1 MLRGIVMTFTLKR
14 IADGTAVVEG
24 KLSTCARS
32 LRRALKRWAK
42 LGRPSG
48 AGFSNISFR
57 RIVRE
62 QVLAHTLKRDT
73 FFTTYGTTKVVPYP
87 KTCANRSYS
96 AACISVLL
104 ALVLL
109 CPALPSQ
116 QQSDYVFHAE
126 SELVLVNVT
135 VKDKSGRFVPGL
147 KPEDLTILE
156 DNKPQKIVSFDVENV
171 DNVPAL
177 DVAQA
182 KPLPERP
189 SGPASPAASATDTP
203 AQAAQFK
210 DRRLIVLFFDLS
222 GMEPDEIDRAVTS
235 AEHYVDTQMLPAD
248 LVSIVSLGSSL
259 VVNQDFTTDHALL
272 KKQLDAFS
280 TGSGQGFEEGT
291 TGTTEGTPDTGQPF
305 TADDTEY
312 NIFNTDRRL
321 EALRSVAERLSHV
334 QQKKS
339 LIYFSSGMDRTGIEN
354 QSELRAAVNAAVRS
368 NLAIYTMD
376 MRGLQA
382 LVAGGEA
389 QNASLRGVSAYSG
402 QATLNALNSNF
413 TTQETLVT
421 LASDTGGRAFL
432 DSNDFSKIFKGVQQ
446 DTSTYYLLG
455 YHSTNKARDGRYR
468 RIIVKSSV
476 PGVKVDYR
484 RGYYAPADYQH
495 STNDEKERQL
505 EEELA
510 SELPATDFPL
520 YLGVAY
526 FRLEGNKFFVP
537 ISLVVPG
544 SQIPF
549 VRSSDRD
556 KATLD
561 VIGMVLDNAHHP
573 LNRIRD
579 TVKLAVSTSTE
590 VQKKNVQYDT
600 GMSLL
605 SGKYHLK
612 FVVRE
617 NQTGRMGSFET
628 DIEVPELRAQPLKMS
643 SVVLAS
649 QIQTATVKRSADL
662 NPLVHGGSEIIPN
675 ITHVFSAAQHLL
687 LYYEV
692 YDPARPAVA
701 DSARGEDSK
710 TSIRLL
716 TNVAFFQGKAK
727 AYESSLVELTELT
740 TRDRKA
746 AVFQLD
752 VPLTSF
758 KPGFYTCQVN
768 VIDDAGG
775 HFLFP
780 RIALLIRQES
790 SRTAR

>member
-1 MLRGIVMTFTLKR
+1 MTLTPNRF
-14 IADGTAVVEG
+14 ADQA
-24 KLSTCARS
+24 A
-32 LRRALKRWAK
+32 AL
-42 LGRPSG
+42 
-48 AGFSNISFR
+48 
-57 RIVRE
+57 
-62 QVLAHTLKRDT
+62 
-73 FFTTYGTTKVVPYP
+73 
-87 KTCANRSYS
+87 
-96 AACISVLL
+96 LL

-109 CPALPSQ
+109 CAASPSQ

-126 SELVLVNVT
+126 SDLVLVNVT
-135 VKDKSGRFVPGL
+135 VKDKSGKFVPGL
-147 KPEDLTILE
+147 KPEDFTILE

-171 DNVPAL
+171 DAVPTL

-182 KPLPERP
+182 KPLPE
-189 SGPASPAASATDTP
+189 AASGETSPVAS
-203 AQAAQFK
+203 AAPQFDSQFK

-222 GMEPDEIDRAVTS
+222 AMEPDEIDRAVTS
-235 AEHYVDTQMLPAD
+235 AEHYVDTQMAPAD

-259 VVNQDFTTDHALL
+259 LVNQDFTADHALL
-272 KKQLDAFS
+272 KKQLDGFS

-321 EALRSVAERLSHV
+321 EALRSVAEKLAHV

-368 NLAIYTMD
+368 NMAFYTMD

-455 YHSTNKARDGRYR
+455 YHSTNPARDGRYR
-468 RIIVKSSV
+468 RIVVKSNLRD
-476 PGVKVDYR
+476 VKIDYR
-484 RGYYAPADYQH
+484 RGYYAPADYRH
-495 STNDEKERQL
+495 STKEDKERQL

-510 SELPATDFPL
+510 SELPATDLPL

-526 FRLEGNKFFVP
+526 FRLDGNKFFVP

-556 KATLD
+556 QATLD
-561 VIGMVLDNAHHP
+561 VIGMVLDNARHP

-628 DIEVPELRAQPLKMS
+628 DIEVPELKALPLKMS

-649 QIQTATVKRSADL
+649 QIQPAKAKVKTSANL
-662 NPLVHGGSEIIPN
+662 NPLVHDGSEIIPN
-675 ITHVFSAAQHLL
+675 ITHVFSATQHLL

-692 YDPARPAVA
+692 YDPARPAA
-701 DSARGEDSK
+701 AESARGTDSARGEVNK
-710 TSIRLL
+710 PGIRLL
-716 TNVAFFQGKAK
+716 SNVAFFQGKAK
-727 AYESSLVELTELT
+727 AYESSLVELTELNA
-740 TRDRKA
+740 RERKA

-752 VPLTSF
+752 VPLTSL

-780 RIALLIRQES
+780 RLALLIRQES
-790 SRTAR
+790 SSPAR

>member
-1 MLRGIVMTFTLKR
+1 MTAKRNRFT
-14 IADGTAVVEG
+14 DQTAALLLT
-24 KLSTCARS
+24 LS
-32 LRRALKRWAK
+32 LL
-42 LGRPSG
+42 
-48 AGFSNISFR
+48 
-57 RIVRE
+57 
-62 QVLAHTLKRDT
+62 
-73 FFTTYGTTKVVPYP
+73 
-87 KTCANRSYS
+87 S
-96 AACISVLL
+96 AA
-104 ALVLL
+104 A
-109 CPALPSQ
+109 PSE
-116 QQSDYVFHAE
+116 QQSDYLIHVQ

-135 VKDKSGRFVPGL
+135 VRDKNGKFVQGL
-147 KPEDLTILE
+147 KPENFTILE
-156 DNKPQKIVSFDVENV
+156 DNKPQKVISFDVENV
-171 DNVPAL
+171 DAVPPS

-182 KPLPERP
+182 KPLAGSP
-189 SGPASPAASATDTP
+189 SAALPPTAAPDGAS
-203 AQAAQFK
+203 QLAAQFK

-222 GMEPDEIDRAVTS
+222 AMEPDEIDHAVTS
-235 AEHYVDTQMLPAD
+235 AEHYVDAQMAPAD
-248 LVSIVSLGSSL
+248 LVSIVSLDSSL
-259 VVNQDFTTDHALL
+259 QVNQDFTTDRALL
-272 KKQLDAFS
+272 KKQLEQFNS
-280 TGSGQGFEEGT
+280 GGGQGFEEGT

-321 EALRSVAERLSHV
+321 EALRSVAEKLSYV

-354 QSELRAAVNAAVRS
+354 ESELRAAVNAAVRS
-368 NLAIYTMD
+368 NMAIYTMD

-455 YHSTNKARDGRYR
+455 YHSTNPARDGHYR
-468 RIIVKSSV
+468 RIVVKSNL
-476 PGVKVDYR
+476 PGVKIEYR
-484 RGYYAPADYQH
+484 RGYYAPADFKH
-495 STNDEKERQL
+495 STPDDKERQL

-510 SELPATDFPL
+510 SELAATDLPL

-526 FRLEGNKFFVP
+526 FRLESNKFFVP
-537 ISLVVPG
+537 ISRVVPG

-561 VIGMVLDNAHHP
+561 VIGMVLDSEHHP

-579 TVKLAVSTSTE
+579 TVKLAVSSSTE

-617 NQTGRMGSFET
+617 NQTGRMGSFEA
-628 DIEVPELRAQPLKMS
+628 DIDVPDLKAQPLKMS

-649 QIQTATVKRSADL
+649 QTQAAKKGANL
-662 NPLVHGGSEIIPN
+662 NPLIHDGSEIVPN
-675 ITHVFSAAQHLL
+675 ITHVFSASQHLH

-692 YDPARPAVA
+692 YDPVRPAVTDPA
-701 DSARGEDSK
+701 AAGAK
-710 TSIRLL
+710 PAIRLL
-716 TNVAFFQGKAK
+716 TNVAFFRGKAK
-727 AYESSLVELTELT
+727 AYESSLVEMTELNAKE
-740 TRDRKA
+740 RKA

-758 KPGFYTCQVN
+758 NPGFYTCQVN
-768 VIDDAGG
+768 VIDDASG

-780 RIALLIRQES
+780 RLALLIRPEPAS
-790 SRTAR
+790 APR

>member
-1 MLRGIVMTFTLKR
+1 MTITPNRFIDR
-14 IADGTAVVEG
+14 AV
-24 KLSTCARS
+24 A
-32 LRRALKRWAK
+32 
-42 LGRPSG
+42 
-48 AGFSNISFR
+48 
-57 RIVRE
+57 
-62 QVLAHTLKRDT
+62 
-73 FFTTYGTTKVVPYP
+73 
-87 KTCANRSYS
+87 
-96 AACISVLL
+96 VLL
-104 ALVLL
+104 VPVLV
-109 CPALPSQ
+109 CAASPSQ
-116 QQSDYVFHAE
+116 QQTDYVFHAE
-126 SELVLVNVT
+126 TDVVLVNVT
-135 VKDKSGRFVPGL
+135 VKDKSGKFVPGM
-147 KPEDLTILE
+147 KPEDFTILE

-171 DNVPAL
+171 DAVPAQ

-182 KPLPERP
+182 KPLPEAASSP
-189 SGPASPAASATDTP
+189 TSPAVAATDTS
-203 AQAAQFK
+203 AQFK

-222 GMEPDEIDRAVTS
+222 AMEPDEIDRAVTS

-259 VVNQDFTTDHALL
+259 LVNQDFTTDRALL
-272 KKQLDAFS
+272 KKQLQAFS
-280 TGSGQGFEEGT
+280 SGSGQGFEEGT

-321 EALRSVAERLSHV
+321 EALRSVAEKLAHV

-339 LIYFSSGMDRTGIEN
+339 LIYFSSGMNRTGIEN

-413 TTQETLVT
+413 TTQETLVM

-455 YHSTNKARDGRYR
+455 YHSTNLARDGRYR
-468 RIIVKSSV
+468 RIVVKSNA
-476 PGVKVDYR
+476 PGVKIDYR
-484 RGYYAPADYQH
+484 RGYYAPADYKH
-495 STNDEKERQL
+495 STADDKERQL

-556 KATLD
+556 RATLD
-561 VIGMVLDNAHHP
+561 VIGMVLDNDRHP

-579 TVKLAVSTSTE
+579 TVKLAVSTSAE

-628 DIEVPELRAQPLKMS
+628 DIEVPELKALSLKMS
-643 SVVLAS
+643 SVVLAN
-649 QIQTATVKRSADL
+649 QIETTKKTANL
-662 NPLVHGGSEIIPN
+662 NPLVHDGSEIIPN
-675 ITHVFSAAQHLL
+675 ITHVFSATQHLL

-692 YDPARPAVA
+692 YDPARPVVA
-701 DSARGEDSK
+701 ESARGQEKDNK
-710 TSIRLL
+710 PGIRLL
-716 TNVAFFQGKAK
+716 SNVAFFQGKAK
-727 AYESSLVELTELT
+727 AYESSLVELKELNA
-740 TRDRKA
+740 RERKA

-752 VPLTSF
+752 VPLTSL

-780 RIALLIRQES
+780 RLALLIRQEAS
-790 SRTAR
+790 SAAR

>member
-1 MLRGIVMTFTLKR
+1 MTSAPKRFTDK
-14 IADGTAVVEG
+14 AAAVV
-24 KLSTCARS
+24 L
-32 LRRALKRWAK
+32 
-42 LGRPSG
+42 
-48 AGFSNISFR
+48 
-57 RIVRE
+57 V
-62 QVLAHTLKRDT
+62 
-73 FFTTYGTTKVVPYP
+73 
-87 KTCANRSYS
+87 
-96 AACISVLL
+96 
-104 ALVLL
+104 LVLL
-109 CPALPSQ
+109 SSTLPSQ
-116 QQSDYVFHAE
+116 EQSEYVFHVQ
-126 SELVLVNVT
+126 SDLVLVNVT
-135 VKDKSGRFVPGL
+135 VRDKNGNFVRGL
-147 KPEDLTILE
+147 KPENFTILE
-156 DNKPQKIVSFDVENV
+156 DNKPQKILSFDVENV
-171 DNVPAL
+171 DALPSL
-177 DVAQA
+177 DVTQT
-182 KPLPERP
+182 KPLPA
-189 SGPASPAASATDTP
+189 PANGQPSPAPSTANT
-203 AQAAQFK
+203 AAQFK

-222 GMEPDEIDRAVTS
+222 AMEPDEIDHAVTS
-235 AEHYVDTQMLPAD
+235 AEHYVDSQMAPAD

-259 VVNQDFTTDHALL
+259 LVNQDFTTDHTLL
-272 KKQLDAFS
+272 KKQLEAFS
-280 TGSGQGFEEGT
+280 SGSGQGFEEGT
-291 TGTTEGTPDTGQPF
+291 TGTTEGTPDSGQPF

-321 EALRSVAERLSHV
+321 EALRSVAEKLAYV

-354 QSELRAAVNAAVRS
+354 QSELRSAVNAAVRS

-432 DSNDFSKIFKGVQQ
+432 DSNDFSKIFKGVQD

-455 YHSTNKARDGRYR
+455 YHSTNPARDGHYR
-468 RIIVKSSV
+468 RIVVKLNDKNV
-476 PGVKVDYR
+476 PGAKIDFR
-484 RGYYAPADYQH
+484 RGYYAPADFKH
-495 STNDEKERQL
+495 STQDDKERQL

-510 SELPATDFPL
+510 SELPATDLPL

-526 FRLEGNKFFVP
+526 FRLEGNKFFIP
-537 ISLVVPG
+537 MSLVVPG

-561 VIGMVLDNAHHP
+561 VIGMALDSEHHP

-579 TVKLAVSTSTE
+579 TVKLAVNASTE

-628 DIEVPELRAQPLKMS
+628 DITVPDLKAQPLKMS

-649 QIQTATVKRSADL
+649 QTQIVKKSANL
-662 NPLVHGGSEIIPN
+662 NPLVHDGSEIIPN
-675 ITHVFSAAQHLL
+675 ITHVFSATQHLL

-692 YDPARPAVA
+692 YDPARPTAPDPA
-701 DSARGEDSK
+701 KGGDNKPG
-710 TSIRLL
+710 IRLL
-716 TNVAFFQGKAK
+716 TNVSFFQGKTK
-727 AYESSLVELTELT
+727 AYESSLVELTELNV
-740 TRDRKA
+740 RDRKA

-758 KPGFYTCQVN
+758 KPGLYTCQIN
-768 VIDDAGG
+768 VIDDVGG

-780 RIALLIRQES
+780 RLALLIRGG
-790 SRTAR
+790 T

>member
-1 MLRGIVMTFTLKR
+1 MTLKPNR
-14 IADGTAVVEG
+14 FAD
-24 KLSTCARS
+24 K
-32 LRRALKRWAK
+32 
-42 LGRPSG
+42 
-48 AGFSNISFR
+48 
-57 RIVRE
+57 
-62 QVLAHTLKRDT
+62 
-73 FFTTYGTTKVVPYP
+73 
-87 KTCANRSYS
+87 
-96 AACISVLL
+96 AAAALL
-104 ALVLL
+104 ALVLF
-109 CPALPSQ
+109 CAASPS

-126 SELVLVNVT
+126 SDLVLVNVT
-135 VKDKSGRFVPGL
+135 VRDKSGKFVPGL
-147 KPEDLTILE
+147 KPGDFTIFE

-171 DNVPAL
+171 DAVPAL

-182 KPLPERP
+182 KPLPESLPGRRVRRLPRQMRLP
-189 SGPASPAASATDTP
+189 SPSS
-203 AQAAQFK
+203 QFK

-222 GMEPDEIDRAVTS
+222 AMEPDEIDRAVTS
-235 AEHYVDTQMLPAD
+235 AEHYVDTQMAPAD

-259 VVNQDFTTDHALL
+259 LVNQDFTTDHALL
-272 KKQLDAFS
+272 KKQLDGFS

-321 EALRSVAERLSHV
+321 EALRSVAEKLAHV

-368 NLAIYTMD
+368 NLAFYTMD

-455 YHSTNKARDGRYR
+455 YRSTNPARDGRYR
-468 RIIVKSSV
+468 RIVVKSNLRD
-476 PGVKVDYR
+476 VKIDYR
-484 RGYYAPADYQH
+484 RGYYAPADYRH
-495 STNDEKERQL
+495 STKDDKERQL

-510 SELPATDFPL
+510 SELPATDLPL

-556 KATLD
+556 QATLD

-590 VQKKNVQYDT
+590 VRKKNVQYDT

-628 DIEVPELRAQPLKMS
+628 DIDVPELKTLPLKMS

-649 QIQTATVKRSADL
+649 QIQPAKAKKAADW
-662 NPLVHGGSEIIPN
+662 NPLVHDGSEIIPN
-675 ITHVFSAAQHLL
+675 ITHVFSATQHLL

-701 DSARGEDSK
+701 DSTRGEANK
-710 TSIRLL
+710 PGIRLL
-716 TNVAFFQGKAK
+716 SNVAFFQGKAK
-727 AYESSLVELTELT
+727 AYESSLVELNELNA
-740 TRDRKA
+740 RERKA
-746 AVFQLD
+746 AVFQ
-752 VPLTSF
+752 
-758 KPGFYTCQVN
+758 
-768 VIDDAGG
+768 
-775 HFLFP
+775 
-780 RIALLIRQES
+780 
-790 SRTAR
+790 

>member
-1 MLRGIVMTFTLKR
+1 MIFTSNRFTDK
-14 IADGTAVVEG
+14 AV
-24 KLSTCARS
+24 
-32 LRRALKRWAK
+32 AL
-42 LGRPSG
+42 
-48 AGFSNISFR
+48 
-57 RIVRE
+57 
-62 QVLAHTLKRDT
+62 
-73 FFTTYGTTKVVPYP
+73 
-87 KTCANRSYS
+87 
-96 AACISVLL
+96 LL
-104 ALVLL
+104 MLVLL
-109 CPALPSQ
+109 GPAASQ
-116 QQSDYVFHAE
+116 QQTDYVFHAE
-126 SELVLVNVT
+126 SDLVLVNVT
-135 VKDKSGRFVPGL
+135 VRDKSGNFVPGL
-147 KPEDLTILE
+147 KPENFSILE

-171 DNVPAL
+171 DTAPQS

-182 KPLPERP
+182 KPLPESA
-189 SGPASPAASATDTP
+189 SGPASPPASVANKTD
-203 AQAAQFK
+203 QFK

-222 GMEPDEIDRAVTS
+222 AMEPDEIDRAVTS
-235 AEHYVDTQMLPAD
+235 AEHYVDSQMAPAD

-259 VVNQDFTTDHALL
+259 LVNQDFTTDRALL

-280 TGSGQGFEEGT
+280 SGSGQGFEEGT

-321 EALRSVAERLSHV
+321 EALRSVAEKLSHV

-455 YHSTNKARDGRYR
+455 YHSTNLARDGRYR
-468 RIIVKSSV
+468 HIVVKTSV

-484 RGYYAPADYQH
+484 RGYYAPADYKH
-495 STNDEKERQL
+495 STQDDKERQL

-544 SQIPF
+544 SQVPF

-561 VIGMVLDNAHHP
+561 VIGMVLDNEHHP

-579 TVKLAVSTSTE
+579 TVKLAVSTSTD

-628 DIEVPELRAQPLKMS
+628 DIEVPDLKSLPLKMS
-643 SVVLAS
+643 SVVLAN
-649 QIQTATVKRSADL
+649 QIETVKKSANL
-662 NPLVHGGSEIIPN
+662 NPLVHDGSEIIPN
-675 ITHVFSAAQHLL
+675 ITHVFSATQHLL

-692 YDPARPAVA
+692 YDPARPTVA
-701 DSARGEDSK
+701 DSARGTDSRGNK
-710 TSIRLL
+710 DNKPSIRLL
-716 TNVAFFQGKAK
+716 SNVAFFQGKAK
-727 AYESSLVELTELT
+727 AYESSLVELTELNS
-740 TRDRKA
+740 RERKA

-752 VPLTSF
+752 VPLMSL

-780 RIALLIRQES
+780 RLALLIRQEGA
-790 SRTAR
+790 TAAR

>member
-1 MLRGIVMTFTLKR
+1 MSLIPSRF
-14 IADGTAVVEG
+14 ADKAV
-24 KLSTCARS
+24 A
-32 LRRALKRWAK
+32 
-42 LGRPSG
+42 
-48 AGFSNISFR
+48 
-57 RIVRE
+57 
-62 QVLAHTLKRDT
+62 
-73 FFTTYGTTKVVPYP
+73 
-87 KTCANRSYS
+87 
-96 AACISVLL
+96 VLL
-104 ALVLL
+104 VLVLL
-109 CPALPSQ
+109 CAASPSR

-126 SELVLVNVT
+126 SDLVLVNVT
-135 VKDKSGRFVPGL
+135 VKDKNGKFLPGL
-147 KPEDLTILE
+147 KREDFTILE
-156 DNKPQKIVSFDVENV
+156 DNKPQKIISFDVENV
-171 DNVPAL
+171 DAVPAL

-182 KPLPERP
+182 KPLPEAA
-189 SGPASPAASATDTP
+189 SGPAGPATSTADVS
-203 AQAAQFK
+203 AQFK

-222 GMEPDEIDRAVTS
+222 AMEPDEIDHAVTS

-259 VVNQDFTTDHALL
+259 VVNQDFTTDYALL
-272 KKQLDAFS
+272 KKQLDGFS
-280 TGSGQGFEEGT
+280 SGSGQGFEEGT
-291 TGTTEGTPDTGQPF
+291 TGTTEGTPDTGQSF

-321 EALRSVAERLSHV
+321 EALRSVAEKLAHV

-455 YHSTNKARDGRYR
+455 YQSTNPAPDGRYR
-468 RIIVKSSV
+468 RIVVKSNI
-476 PGVKVDYR
+476 PGAKIDYR

-495 STNDEKERQL
+495 ATKDDKERQL

-510 SELPATDFPL
+510 SEMPATDFPL

-526 FRLEGNKFFVP
+526 FRLESNKFFVP
-537 ISLVVPG
+537 MSLVVPG

-561 VIGMVLDNAHHP
+561 VIGMVLDNERHP

-628 DIEVPELRAQPLKMS
+628 DIEVPELKAMPLKMS
-643 SVVLAS
+643 SVVLAN
-649 QIQTATVKRSADL
+649 QIQTARVKTTANL
-662 NPLVHGGSEIIPN
+662 NPLVHDGSEIIPN
-675 ITHVFSAAQHLL
+675 ITHVFSATQHLF

-692 YDPARPAVA
+692 YDPTRPAVA
-701 DSARGEDSK
+701 EPARGQDSARGKDAKS
-710 TSIRLL
+710 SVRLL
-716 TNVAFFQGKAK
+716 SNVAFFQGKAK
-727 AYESSLVELTELT
+727 AYESSLVELKELNA
-740 TRDRKA
+740 RERKA

-752 VPLTSF
+752 VPLMSL

-780 RIALLIRQES
+780 RLALLIRQEGAGS
-790 SRTAR
+790 AR

>member
-1 MLRGIVMTFTLKR
+1 MSSTSSRFADKA
-14 IADGTAVVEG
+14 IA
-24 KLSTCARS
+24 
-32 LRRALKRWAK
+32 
-42 LGRPSG
+42 
-48 AGFSNISFR
+48 
-57 RIVRE
+57 
-62 QVLAHTLKRDT
+62 
-73 FFTTYGTTKVVPYP
+73 
-87 KTCANRSYS
+87 
-96 AACISVLL
+96 VLL
-104 ALVLL
+104 LPVLL
-109 CPALPSQ
+109 CAALPSQ
-116 QQSDYVFHAE
+116 QESGFVLHVESD
-126 SELVLVNVT
+126 LVLVNVT
-135 VKDKSGRFVPGL
+135 VRDKNGKFVQGL
-147 KPEDLTILE
+147 KPENFTILE

-171 DNVPAL
+171 DAVPAS

-182 KPLPERP
+182 KPLPETA
-189 SGPASPAASATDTP
+189 PAQPAPTSAASS
-203 AQAAQFK
+203 AAQYK

-222 GMEPDEIDRAVTS
+222 AMEPDEIDRAVTS
-235 AEHYVDTQMLPAD
+235 AEHYVDTQMAPAD

-259 VVNQDFTTDHALL
+259 LVNQDFTTDHALL
-272 KKQLDAFS
+272 KKQLQAFS
-280 TGSGQGFEEGT
+280 SGSGQGFEEGT

-321 EALRSVAERLSHV
+321 EALRSVAEKLAYI

-354 QSELRAAVNAAVRS
+354 QSELRVAVNAAVRS

-432 DSNDFSKIFKGVQQ
+432 DSNDFTKIFKGVQQ
-446 DTSTYYLLG
+446 DTSAYYLLG
-455 YHSTNKARDGRYR
+455 YHSTNPARDGHYR
-468 RIIVKSSV
+468 RIAVKMNDKSSL
-476 PGVKVDYR
+476 PGAKIDFR
-484 RGYYAPADYQH
+484 RGYYAPADFKH
-495 STNDEKERQL
+495 STSDDKERQL

-510 SELPATDFPL
+510 SELPATDLPL

-526 FRLEGNKFFVP
+526 FRMENNKFFVP

-549 VRSSDRD
+549 VRSSDQD

-561 VIGMVLDNAHHP
+561 VIGMVLDSEHHP
-573 LNRIRD
+573 LNRFRD
-579 TVKLAVSTSTE
+579 TVKLAVNTSTE

-617 NQTGRMGSFET
+617 NQTGSMGSFET
-628 DIEVPELRAQPLKMS
+628 DIDVPDLKAQPLKMS

-649 QIQTATVKRSADL
+649 QIQPAKKSANP
-662 NPLVHGGSEIIPN
+662 NPLIHDGSEIIPS
-675 ITHVFSAAQHLL
+675 ITHVFSATQHLL

-692 YDPARPAVA
+692 YDPAQPAA
-701 DSARGEDSK
+701 APGSATNAEHKPG
-710 TSIRLL
+710 IRLL
-716 TNVAFFQGKAK
+716 TNVAFYQGKAK

-740 TRDRKA
+740 VRDRKA

-752 VPLTSF
+752 VPLTAL

-780 RIALLIRQES
+780 RLALLIRTEPK
-790 SRTAR
+790 T

>member
-1 MLRGIVMTFTLKR
+1 MPLRETLSKRVLMTVTPNRF
-14 IADGTAVVEG
+14 ADQAV
-24 KLSTCARS
+24 A
-32 LRRALKRWAK
+32 
-42 LGRPSG
+42 
-48 AGFSNISFR
+48 
-57 RIVRE
+57 
-62 QVLAHTLKRDT
+62 
-73 FFTTYGTTKVVPYP
+73 
-87 KTCANRSYS
+87 
-96 AACISVLL
+96 VLL

-109 CPALPSQ
+109 CSTSPSQ
-116 QQSDYVFHAE
+116 QQTGYVFHAE
-126 SELVLVNVT
+126 SDLVLVNVT
-135 VKDKSGRFVPGL
+135 ARDKSGKFVPGL
-147 KPEDLTILE
+147 KPKDFTILE

-171 DNVPAL
+171 DAVPAS

-182 KPLPERP
+182 KPLPE
-189 SGPASPAASATDTP
+189 AASG
-203 AQAAQFK
+203 QASTTASTADLSAQFK

-222 GMEPDEIDRAVTS
+222 AMEPDEIDRAVSS
-235 AEHYVDTQMLPAD
+235 AERYVDTQMAPAD

-259 VVNQDFTTDHALL
+259 LVNQDFTADQALL

-280 TGSGQGFEEGT
+280 AGSGQGFEEGT

-305 TADDTEY
+305 NADDTEY

-321 EALRSVAERLSHV
+321 EALRSVAEKLAHV

-413 TTQETLVT
+413 ATQETLVT

-432 DSNDFSKIFKGVQQ
+432 DSNDFSRIFKGVQQ

-455 YHSTNKARDGRYR
+455 YHSTNPARDGRYR
-468 RIIVKSSV
+468 HIVVRSNLRD
-476 PGVKVDYR
+476 VKIDYR

-495 STNDEKERQL
+495 STQDDKERQL

-526 FRLEGNKFFVP
+526 FRLDGNKFFVP

-561 VIGMVLDNAHHP
+561 VIGMVLDSEHHP

-579 TVKLAVSTSTE
+579 TVKLAVSTSAE

-617 NQTGRMGSFET
+617 NQTGRMASFET
-628 DIEVPELRAQPLKMS
+628 DIEVPELKAWPLKMS
-643 SVVLAS
+643 SVVLAN
-649 QIQTATVKRSADL
+649 QIETTKIKTSANL
-662 NPLVHGGSEIIPN
+662 NPLVHDGSEIIPN
-675 ITHVFSAAQHLL
+675 ITHVFSATQHLF

-692 YDPARPAVA
+692 YDPARPAVP
-701 DSARGEDSK
+701 DSARGQESR
-710 TSIRLL
+710 SGIRLL
-716 TNVAFFQGKAK
+716 SNVAFFQGKVK
-727 AYESSLVELTELT
+727 AYESSLVELTELNA
-740 TRDRKA
+740 RERKA

-752 VPLTSF
+752 VPLTSL

-780 RIALLIRQES
+780 RLALLVRPES
-790 SRTAR
+790 AGAAR